1 MLKRRHEP
9 RGASTPTAPRINP
22 CPLPDIGSLLAASS
36 IPIPRSHPATTP
48 TSTSHRRHRTDESD
62 YSSSVESS
70 SSTQRPRPT
79 SQSVRSPLATT
90 PPPLKGILKT
100 GMSASR
106 SSWNYADV
114 IISDNAGN
122 SESSVVFR
130 ASLVRQDHRD
140 GYASSPEK
148 PPSLRSSHVSSQS
161 RPSKSKPPV
170 ISASAFSF
178 RFRRLT
184 RGFETL
190 NRTPQVPTTVILVHR
205 PRPCTGSFYP
215 SMPSVQRARS
225 SSTLRT
231 RSTRS
236 CSRSRGTSARGRCL
250 CKSGTSRQQS
260 RASRRW

>member
-22 CPLPDIGSLLAASS
+22 CPLPDIGSLLAASTT
-36 IPIPRSHPATTP
+36 PIPRPHPATTSA
-48 TSTSHRRHRTDESD
+48 STSHRRHRTDESG

-70 SSTQRPRPT
+70 SSPQRTRPI
-79 SQSVRSPLATT
+79 SQSVRSPLAPT

-106 SSWNYADV
+106 LAAGNYADV
-114 IISDNAGN
+114 IISDNAGS

-148 PPSLRSSHVSSQS
+148 PPSLRVSSQS

-190 NRTPQVPTTVILVHR
+190 NRTPQVPTTAILVHR
-205 PRPCTGSFYP
+205 PLPCTGSFYP
-215 SMPSVQRARS
+215 SMLSVQRARS

-236 CSRSRGTSARGRCL
+236 CSRSRGTLVRGRCP

-260 RASRRW
+260 QASRRW